1 MSKILSAILIFLTA
15 LPSAALACR
24 TALLLA
30 IDVSS
35 SIDVAEYRYQVDGLA
50 DALLDPEI
58 GDVLLRDQVALSVVQ
73 WSGAAEQDMTIT
85 WRRMISEAEIRDFAA
100 RVRAM
105 PRLWSK
111 SSTANGNA
119 IAFAVQQFGPVFDCE
134 RKVID
139 MSGDGA
145 QNTGI
150 DTATERRR
158 AEVEGIEINGLA
170 IDEMGLSITEFYR
183 RFVITKDGFVETS
196 RGYLSY
202 PETIRRKLLKE
213 LIKPTT

>member
-1 MSKILSAILIFLTA
+1 MIRDIIRILLVVTLATPASA
-15 LPSAALACR
+15 CK

-58 GDVLLRDQVALSVVQ
+58 ADILVRDQVALSVVQ
-73 WSGAAEQDMTIT
+73 WSGAAEQELALP
-85 WRRMISEAEIRDFAA
+85 WRRMLTLAEVNSFAI

-111 SSTANGNA
+111 SSTATGDA
-119 IAFAVQQFGPVFDCE
+119 LKFAAMQFDAVSDCT

-139 MSGDGA
+139 VSGDGA
-145 QNTGI
+145 ENTGT

-158 AEVEGIEINGLA
+158 AEAAGIEINGLA

-183 RFVITKDGFVETS
+183 RFIITQRGFVETS

-202 PETIRRKLLKE
+202 PETIRRKLLRE
-213 LIKPTT
+213 LTKPAV